1 MHGTFQVEENQ
12 GEMSVLSG
20 KAPVRLMRNYQL
32 EVLNYTKGRGKMI
45 CSLAGYEECVDQ
57 DEVIASIGYDCDS
70 DIENPCGS
78 VFCRNGAG
86 FLVSYDKVEQYMH
99 LKKVVRSDAEKY
111 RPYQPRK
118 VDEEEVLRVYERTY
132 GPIQTRLHRPSKV
145 DIEENIEVKS
155 DIKKQCLLVD
165 GYNIIHAWE
174 ELALLA
180 KDNLDAAR
188 NRLIDILSSYQGY
201 RKCLLILVFDA
212 YKVKDNIGSMTY
224 NGSIYIVYTKTAQ
237 TADAYIEKATHEMN
251 EDYQVRVATSDFLE
265 QLIISGQQALRISA
279 REFEKEV
286 AFVCETGMKEY
297 ESKQK
302 RIGHRMLEGLRDEKK

>member
-1 MHGTFQVEENQ
+1 M
-12 GEMSVLSG
+12 
-20 KAPVRLMRNYQL
+20 
-32 EVLNYTKGRGKMI
+32 
-45 CSLAGYEECVDQ
+45 
-57 DEVIASIGYDCDS
+57 
-70 DIENPCGS
+70 
-78 VFCRNGAG
+78 
-86 FLVSYDKVEQYMH
+86 
-99 LKKVVRSDAEKY
+99 
-111 RPYQPRK
+111 
-118 VDEEEVLRVYERTY
+118 
-132 GPIQTRLHRPSKV
+132 
-145 DIEENIEVKS
+145 
-155 DIKKQCLLVD
+155 D

-265 QLIISGQQALRISA
+265 QGYHITPPVQDPFDA
-279 REFEKEV
+279 R
-286 AFVCETGMKEY
+286 TLP
-297 ESKQK
+297 
-302 RIGHRMLEGLRDEKK
+302 HRAHP